1 MNELIRV
8 KLVNYDQENDHIVT
22 TSKKVAEVF
31 EKRHDHV
38 LRDIEEL
45 RKDLP
50 NFGEMFYESEYLDNY
65 GRKQKQY
72 QMNRDGF
79 SLLSMGFT
87 GSKALIWKLKFIEA
101 FNFLEKEYNSPE
113 KVMARALKIADD
125 TINNLRL
132 ENKVQQQQIQEFKP
146 KATYYDLVLQNKD
159 LISMSAIAKDYGKSA
174 TAFNKL
180 LNELGVQYK
189 QGKIWLLYQ
198 EYADKGYTSTK
209 THVYSKAGGDVGTAV
224 HTYWTQQGRL
234 FIYHLLKK
242 EGILPLIEQMN

>member
-1 MNELIRV
+1 MNELIKV
-8 KLVNYDQENDHIVT
+8 KVNENQEPVISGRELHKFLEVKTAYKDWMPRMIEYGFAEEIDFCSILSESTGGRPKTDHII
-22 TSKKVAEVF
+22 K
-31 EKRHDHV
+31 
-38 LRDIEEL
+38 
-45 RKDLP
+45 
-50 NFGEMFYESEYLDNY
+50 LDMA
-65 GRKQKQY
+65 KE
-72 QMNRDGF
+72 
-79 SLLSMGFT
+79 LSMIQRTERG
-87 GSKALIWKLKFIEA
+87 KQARKYFISV
-101 FNFLEKEYNSPE
+101 EKEFNSPE

-198 EYADKGYTSTK
+198 NYADKGYTSTK
-209 THVYSKAGGDVGTAV
+209 THVYSKSGGDVGTSI